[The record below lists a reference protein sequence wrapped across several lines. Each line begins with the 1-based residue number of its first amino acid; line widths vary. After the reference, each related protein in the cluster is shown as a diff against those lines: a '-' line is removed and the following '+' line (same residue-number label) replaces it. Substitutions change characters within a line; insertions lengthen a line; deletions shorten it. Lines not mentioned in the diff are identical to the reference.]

1 MDMKLFRVIIISIS
15 VLFGSGYAV
24 GEMPVPKWIEDDRK
38 SYVKYN
44 FRYTQYLSLRLSK
57 DEKNQHKSAVYF
69 MLNSIPNGEIVTW
82 HSAKRLVTGKVRVI
96 QSYPISSGYCRMYQT
111 YIRYKSKH
119 KQMTNNACKYIGSPT
134 WFFYK

>member
-1 MDMKLFRVIIISIS
+1 MKLFRVIIISIS
-15 VLFGSGYAV
+15 VLFGRGHAV

-96 QSYPISSGYCRMYQT
+96 QSYTIYANFGLSILKKLASPFKAFKASQGR
-111 YIRYKSKH
+111 YIYMHNPHRELL
-119 KQMTNNACKYIGSPT
+119 
-134 WFFYK
+134 